1 MCTEL
6 EWDGGNNT
14 AQMSTCSLYQEGNAI
29 LMKNPPDEGIVD
41 VGVTKYRS
49 YLFLAVAYGSRVESS
64 KLGVSGTE
72 HLAHPAEWIGVDDA
86 LQSSAQHRDA
96 QKNCDASFM
105 KTYRH
110 RCRR

>member
-29 LMKNPPDEGIVD
+29 LMKNPPNEGIVD

-49 YLFLAVAYGSRVESS
+49 YLFLAVALWLSSREQQTRGERNGASRPS
-64 KLGVSGTE
+64 CR
-72 HLAHPAEWIGVDDA
+72 VDR
-86 LQSSAQHRDA
+86 SR
-96 QKNCDASFM
+96 
-105 KTYRH
+105 
-110 RCRR
+110 